1 MTEKWYET
9 KPYTTAWSTDIT
21 SIKEQEDHVLVT
33 LRETAFYPEG
43 GGQPSDYGTI
53 NGMNVL
59 DVFEQDDEVYHKLQQ
74 APDQKEA
81 NCQIDW
87 ARRLDHMQH
96 HTGQHLLSAVCI
108 ELYDAHTVS
117 FHLGTD
123 TVTIDLAVPSLSD
136 KQLDHI
142 ERRVNE
148 YIYEN
153 KEIRTYYVTK
163 ENVHT
168 VPLRKLPDVGDDIRI
183 VEISGI
189 DHSAC
194 CGTHVSRTGEI
205 GIIKLLKTEKQ
216 RGNTRLH
223 FKCGLRALAD
233 YQAAHTTLSAL
244 AGRFSTGRHEVIER
258 IDKLEQEQKQLQK
271 EIELLQ
277 TEKADYIANELIA
290 NSNKAIVTC
299 VSDDQPMKALQ
310 PVIKSIMEKG
320 DYIVLFASM
329 IENKIIL
336 AHNGFSSIHCG
347 QLFKEQLAAFNGKG
361 GGNVNQAQ
369 AGFAATEEMEN
380 FLSFLQG
387 TMEQKI
393 SIDLK

>member
-9 KPYTTAWSTDIT
+9 KPYTTAWSTEIT
-21 SIKEQEDHVLVT
+21 SVTEHDNHVLVT
-33 LRETAFYPEG
+33 LKETAFYPEG

-59 DVFEQDDEVYHKLQQ
+59 DVFEQNDEVYHKLPQ
-74 APDQKEA
+74 APDRKEA
-81 NCQIDW
+81 DCQIDW

-136 KQLDHI
+136 EQLAHI
-142 ERRVNE
+142 ERRANGC
-148 YIYEN
+148 IYEN

-168 VPLRKLPDVGDDIRI
+168 VPLRKLPDVGDHIRI

-189 DHSAC
+189 DYSAC

-223 FKCGLRALAD
+223 FKCGLRALTD
-233 YQAAHTTLSAL
+233 YQLAHDTLSAL
-244 AGRFSTGRHEVIER
+244 AGKFSTSRHEVIER
-258 IDKLEQEQKQLQK
+258 IEKLEQEQKQLQK
-271 EIELLQ
+271 EIEQLH
-277 TEKADYIANELIA
+277 TEKAAYVANELIA
-290 NSNKAIVTC
+290 NSNGEIVTF
-299 VSDDQPMKALQ
+299 VSDDQPLKNLQ
-310 PVIKSIMEKG
+310 PLIKSITEKG
-320 DYIVLFASM
+320 DYIALFSSTL
-329 IENKIIL
+329 ENKVLL
-336 AHNGFSSIHCG
+336 AHSGFSSLHCG

-361 GGNVNQAQ
+361 GGNANQAQ
-369 AGFAATEEMEN
+369 AGFPTKEEMEN
-380 FLSFLQG
+380 FFSFLQR
-387 TMEQKI
+387 MMN
-393 SIDLK
+393 

>member
-9 KPYTTAWSTDIT
+9 KPYTTAWSTEIT
-21 SIKEQEDHVLVT
+21 SIKEQEDYVLVT

-59 DVFEQDDEVYHKLQQ
+59 GVFEQDDEVYHKLQQ
-74 APDQKEA
+74 APDQKEVD
-81 NCQIDW
+81 CQIDW

-123 TVTIDLAVPSLSD
+123 TVTIDLTVPSLSD
-136 KQLDHI
+136 EQLAHI

-148 YIYEN
+148 CIYGN

-168 VPLRKLPDVGDDIRI
+168 VPLRKLPDVGDHIRI

-189 DHSAC
+189 DYSAC
-194 CGTHVSRTGEI
+194 CGTHVTRTGEI

-223 FKCGLRALAD
+223 FKCGLRALMD
-233 YQAAHTTLSAL
+233 YQLAHTALSTL
-244 AGRFSTGRHEVIER
+244 AGKFSTGRHKVIER
-258 IDKLEQEQKQLQK
+258 IEKLEQEQKQLQK

-277 TEKADYIANELIA
+277 IERAAYIANELIA
-290 NSNKAIVTC
+290 KSNKEIVTY
-299 VSDDQPMKALQ
+299 VSDDQPTKDLQ
-310 PVIKSIMEKG
+310 PVIKSVTEKG
-320 DYIVLFASM
+320 DYIVLFASK

-347 QLFKEQLAAFNGKG
+347 QLFKEQLGAFNGKG
-361 GGNVNQAQ
+361 GGNANQAQ
-369 AGFAATEEMEN
+369 AGFATTEEMEN
-380 FLSFLQG
+380 FLSFLQR
-387 TMEQKI
+387 T
-393 SIDLK
+393 ID

>member
-9 KPYTTAWSTDIT
+9 KPYTTAWSTEIT
-21 SIKEQEDHVLVT
+21 SIKELEDHVLVT
-33 LRETAFYPEG
+33 LKATAFYPEG

-59 DVFEQDDEVYHKLQQ
+59 DVFEKDDEVYHKLQH

-136 KQLDHI
+136 EQLAHI

-148 YIYEN
+148 CIYEN

-189 DHSAC
+189 DYSAC

-223 FKCGLRALAD
+223 FKCGLRALMD
-233 YQAAHTTLSAL
+233 YQLAHTTLSAL
-244 AGRFSTGRHEVIER
+244 AGKFSTGRHEVIDR
-258 IDKLEQEQKQLQK
+258 IEKLEQEQKQLQK

-277 TEKADYIANELIA
+277 AEKAAFIANEWIT
-290 NSNKAIVTC
+290 NSNGTIVTF
-299 VSDDQPMKALQ
+299 VSEDQLTKNLQ
-310 PVIKSIMEKG
+310 PVIKSITEKG
-320 DYIVLFASM
+320 DYIVLSAST
-329 IENKIIL
+329 IENKIIM

-361 GGNVNQAQ
+361 GGNANQAQ
-369 AGFAATEEMEN
+369 AGFSTTEEMKSC
-380 FLSFLQG
+380 FSSLQR
-387 TMEQKI
+387 TINQRAD
-393 SIDLK
+393 S